1 MFLRA
6 WTRHPI
12 FSQSRRWP
20 RDDLPIA
27 CPSLPRG
34 EPGYAPSPI
43 RQRILNLGYDFCAFP
58 SSRRLGTPLPP
69 SCLISLIFVH
79 PPMEHTAT
87 VYTPTNYIKCDE
99 TRDGDP
105 WCQQMVLATPKECC
119 FCRHPARQGRVGGE
133 DPDADRAPAAPCHS
147 GPEPNGS
154 QSSVC
159 AGINTRCTAFSD
171 VSFRK
176 PGSFFNGQLIAFSTH
191 HGQVCCLFV
200 LHLRI
205 CASRT
210 SDYTVSA
217 VASHRADIK
226 YVVCLELQN
235 PYAELPREESMPY
248 GIEGCPPCPRLSQ
261 PPISPHQNKEDD
273 TFQKRLAALRFP
285 SAASLHE
292 APILQTP
299 PVGHRVFGR
308 RPVPRR
314 W

>member
-20 RDDLPIA
+20 RDDLPIP

-43 RQRILNLGYDFCAFP
+43 RQRILNLGLTFAHSRLRGASAHLFRYHVESLSFC
-58 SSRRLGTPLPP
+58 SS
-69 SCLISLIFVH
+69 S
-79 PPMEHTAT
+79 EHTAT
-87 VYTPTNYIKCDE
+87 VYTPTNYIRCDE

-159 AGINTRCTAFSD
+159 AVINTRCTAFSEI
-171 VSFRK
+171 SFRK
-176 PGSFFNGQLIAFSTH
+176 LGSFFNGQLIASSTH
-191 HGQVCCLFV
+191 HGQICCLFV
-200 LHLRI
+200 FHLRI

-210 SDYTVSA
+210 SD
-217 VASHRADIK
+217 
-226 YVVCLELQN
+226 
-235 PYAELPREESMPY
+235 
-248 GIEGCPPCPRLSQ
+248 
-261 PPISPHQNKEDD
+261 
-273 TFQKRLAALRFP
+273 
-285 SAASLHE
+285 
-292 APILQTP
+292 
-299 PVGHRVFGR
+299 
-308 RPVPRR
+308 
-314 W
+314 